1 MVFATPLPL
10 LPANTLAG
18 RLFGE
23 AVEESFKLLTAR
35 NDSGQLEWSVPMP
48 HHSILKMNMQEY
60 LLHHP
65 VKVRPACR
73 VQSLAMS

>member
-35 NDSGQLEWSVPMP
+35 NGSGQLEWSVPMP
-48 HHSILKMNMQEY
+48 HHSILKMNIEY
-60 LLHHP
+60 AGIFYTIL
-65 VKVRPACR
+65 
-73 VQSLAMS
+73 